1 MKQLVIPFFYIFIFS
16 VQPLLGQSKKDRI
29 IENKFII
36 YSNILNE
43 NRTCLISLPETY
55 NDTSN
60 TNKQYPLLIL
70 LDGYAFFKTAAGI
83 IHFMSSDRNRNYF
96 MPETII
102 VAIENVDRERDF
114 TVTKLKTKRVNT
126 MGGGKKFLTFIEKE
140 LISYVDENYRTK
152 PYRTLVG
159 HSLGGLLTLNSYI
172 DKSSIF
178 DAYLSIDPSIWWDE
192 DKMINKVDS
201 ISPISFKKKIY
212 IATANQVKTSYERNK
227 KKHDRMYTLIKIKS
241 NEKAEIKVKTY
252 NNDNHRSV
260 PLIALYDGLIYL
272 NQEN

>member
-192 DKMINKVDS
+192 EKMITKVDS